1 MLGKKDHRNENGD
14 GDENGSGQP
23 LNTLIGSGTLFEGTM
38 KVDNSLRI
46 DGNFKAELICS
57 GALTIS
63 QSGEAYAQIE
73 GVDVYINGKVKGTV
87 RGEKVR
93 LDSQARLIG
102 DVHTGSLSVSEGAI
116 FHGNCVMDTAG
127 EVEEPE
133 NLEPAKL
140 LPMEG

>member
-1 MLGKKDHRNENGD
+1 MLGKKDNGN
-14 GDENGSGQP
+14 GSGNGSGQP
-23 LNTLIGSGTLFEGTM
+23 LNTIIGSGTLFEGKM

-46 DGNFKAELICS
+46 DGIFKGELSCS

-93 LDSQARLIG
+93 LDSQANLIG
-102 DVHTGSLSVSEGAI
+102 DVHTGSLSVSEGAV
-116 FHGNCVMDTAG
+116 FHGNCVMENAG
-127 EVEEPE
+127 EAEGSED
-133 NLEPAKL
+133 LEPAKL